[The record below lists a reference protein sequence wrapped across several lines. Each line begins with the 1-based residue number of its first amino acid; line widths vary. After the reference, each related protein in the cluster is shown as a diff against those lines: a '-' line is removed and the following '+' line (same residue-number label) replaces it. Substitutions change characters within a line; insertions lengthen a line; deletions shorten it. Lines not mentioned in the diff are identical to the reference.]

1 MKTVE
6 MALGLSGNAVPLD
19 CWQYSSQHLKSL
31 QVRISTALW
40 PSTLPSWESFLF
52 CKEFGQVLLN
62 WLHTSNTWVYD
73 PLGCSLVELYV
84 AFLLD
89 TGWLVPINV
98 AGWKRSPLPDGT
110 EMAPAV
116 WVHEVHFP
124 SLMLA
129 RQPLHQQV
137 RTFSTALRQLA
148 QLCGVQIQFAQLPS
162 LRALNVQY
170 AVQSISVRPRRSLD
184 SSFLCTARRVMGGR
198 SLRKFAQ
205 LPFAPM
211 RSVNVS
217 TPYVVP
223 NFVALWLAH
232 RRARRQASDG

>member
-1 MKTVE
+1 MH
-6 MALGLSGNAVPLD
+6 P
-19 CWQYSSQHLKSL
+19 
-31 QVRISTALW
+31 R
-40 PSTLPSWESFLF
+40 
-52 CKEFGQVLLN
+52 
-62 WLHTSNTWVYD
+62 
-73 PLGCSLVELYV
+73 
-84 AFLLD
+84 
-89 TGWLVPINV
+89 LVPINV

-116 WVHEVHFP
+116 WVHEAHFP

-129 RQPLHQQV
+129 RQSLQQQV
-137 RTFSTALRQLA
+137 RTLATALRQLA
-148 QLCGVQIQFAQLPS
+148 HMCGVQLQFAQLPS

-211 RSVNVS
+211 RSVNIS

-232 RRARRQASDG
+232 RRAHRQARDG